1 MARSRVAYKHILD
14 WKPYWFLVMSTIPSN
29 HLPALFGISLDNTIG
44 VIILAFTA
52 SILLLGILSYQVDHY
67 YQNFRHDNIWIKMLV
82 AFVWFCDIG
91 QSAFQIHALYW
102 SAVTH
107 FGEISAVLN
116 PHWTLKA
123 SLLWSAWIYASVQGF
138 LAYRIKI
145 LSRYPLIAVAC
156 WVGVVARLGYT
167 ITASALSLKMPLV
180 EFELLHGSFI
190 RGPLVTGLV
199 VDLLITPILCF
210 SLFDR
215 GRAAIRR
222 TRWLTRNLI
231 VFSIETGIVTM
242 IIGIVALVASY
253 TMPFNGV
260 WVAILFVHS
269 KVYANALLLSLI
281 RRTQLEKTFYS
292 SESITVL
299 QQSSQGSTR
308 VTNTDSTNNVF
319 IEMTR
324 TTKVE
329 FCGGQPT
336 PDKFDDDLSPRKG
349 LPGVGSLGLRVTT
362 NMENQTR
369 RTSGPLT
376 A

>member
-1 MARSRVAYKHILD
+1 
-14 WKPYWFLVMSTIPSN
+14 MSTFPNNHPPTTGIP
-29 HLPALFGISLDNTIG
+29 GITFDNTIG
-44 VIILAFTA
+44 V
-52 SILLLGILSYQVDHY
+52 Y
-67 YQNFRHDNIWIKMLV
+67 YQNYRRDNIWLKLLV
-82 AFVWFCDIG
+82 GFVWFCDVG

-107 FGEISAVLN
+107 FGEIGAVLN
-116 PHWTLKA
+116 PHWSLKA

-145 LSRYPLIAVAC
+145 LSRYPLVATVC
-156 WVGVVARLGYT
+156 WIGVAARLGYT
-167 ITASALSLKMPLV
+167 LTASALSLKMPLV
-180 EFELLHGSFI
+180 TFEALHGSFI

-215 GRAAIRR
+215 SRTAIHR
-222 TRWLTRNLI
+222 TRWLTRSLI
-231 VFSIETGIVTM
+231 VFSIETGIVTT
-242 IIGIVALVASY
+242 IIGVVALVASL

-292 SESITVL
+292 SESLTVL

-308 VTNTDSTNNVF
+308 PTNHDSANPVF

-329 FCGGQPT
+329 FCGGQSGA
-336 PDKFDDDLSPRKG
+336 DKIDDDQSTRKSF
-349 LPGVGSLGLRVTT
+349 PGVGALGLRVTT
-362 NMENQTR
+362 DMGNQTR
-369 RTSGPLT
+369 RSSRAPNV
-376 A
+376 